1 MPHLR
6 PKDCWVVGIWES
18 SYHQETPHGAWLQ
31 GGAGELSLD
40 ATDHLDISYR
50 WMRLWRSFRL
60 IMPRKKLLRKWVLLL
75 LLPLRQG

>member
-40 ATDHLDISYR
+40 ATDHLDIF
-50 WMRLWRSFRL
+50 LQVDEAVAVL
-60 IMPRKKLLRKWVLLL
+60 QAHHAKKEAAQKV
-75 LLPLRQG
+75 GAVAAATS